1 MPNIFSSIA
10 SSIKGGAT
18 VAASAGAVGF
28 DPVTSVANLV
38 NTVVT
43 RAFPDKAA
51 QDAAKMQ
58 LAEMQLNGELANV
71 AGQIQTNI
79 AEAAS
84 THVFV
89 SGWRPYVGWIC
100 GTALLYEMILRPLL
114 TFAVGCFGGHT
125 QAPSIQMQDL
135 MTILAGLL
143 GLGAMR
149 TVEKVNDVPGAKD
162 SV

>member
-1 MPNIFSSIA
+1 MTNPISA
-10 SSIKGGAT
+10 L
-18 VAASAGAVGF
+18 AGAIAKTGSTGF

-38 NTVVT
+38 HDVLDRVL
-43 RAFPDKAA
+43 PDKAA
-51 QDAAKMQ
+51 NDAAKLQ
-58 LAEMQLNGELANV
+58 LAEMQLNGELSQV

-84 THVFV
+84 SHVFV
-89 SGWRPYVGWIC
+89 SGWRPYIGWIC
-100 GTALLYEMILRPLL
+100 GTSLLYEMILRPLL

-125 QAPSIQMQDL
+125 AAPSIQLQDL

-149 TVEKVNDVPGAKD
+149 TVEKVNGVSGTQDSAK
-162 SV
+162 